1 MSVLLNMAMFP
12 TDQTESKSEYVAEV
26 IKVIRDSGFSY
37 QLTSMAT
44 IIETEKISEALNIV
58 QKCYEKLEELGCNRV
73 YSTLTFDIRKG
84 KENRLKTKIESVEK
98 KIGDVSK

>member
-12 TDQTESKSEYVAEV
+12 TDQSESKSEYVSQV
-26 IKVIRDSGFSY
+26 IKIIKESGFPY

-44 IIETEKISEALNIV
+44 IIETQKMSEALAVI
-58 QKCYEKLEELGCNRV
+58 QRCYEKLEELGCNRV

-84 KENRLKTKIESVEK
+84 HENRLDGKIKSIED
-98 KIGDVSK
+98 KIGEVSK

>member
-98 KIGDVSK
+98 KIGEVSK